1 MADLTDLPTGPITKL
16 AATAYFLAGLT
27 AGNDLYV
34 WGHAGRCPLR
44 LPGGQQ
50 LTDTPTPVVLDDE
63 QDIADVA
70 VGDAHMLVLTCD
82 GEVYGTGDNGRGQ
95 LGLGPETRSVEGWVR
110 IEVEGVLGEGER
122 VVGVAAGGKC
132 SFLIVE

>member
-1 MADLTDLPTGPITKL
+1 M
-16 AATAYFLAGLT
+16 
-27 AGNDLYV
+27 
-34 WGHAGRCPLR
+34 LR
-44 LPGGQQ
+44 GQ
-50 LTDTPTPVVLDDE
+50 LSGTPTPVVLDNE

-82 GEVYGTGDNGRGQ
+82 GEVYGTGENGRGQ
-95 LGLGPETRSVEGWVR
+95 LGLGPGMGLVEGWVR
-110 IEVEGVLGEGER
+110 IGLEGVLADGER